1 MRKILC
7 MALAAVLVLG
17 IVSMNGCGKKE
28 EPAATET
35 TTATTQPATTTEAT
49 TEKVTYKTLY
59 NSKLDT
65 LLDEK
70 GSVNGGRLTDM
81 DADGTPEM
89 IVFYGS
95 APDITAEIF
104 TVKDGQ
110 AVSISEKTVSG
121 LRFFVSDASYE
132 VWINESI
139 SPTALILFDSED
151 EWQQEVIY
159 AITVSGGN
167 ASTEELKADAEGELD
182 YPDYDSCKCTINGE
196 TVSGSDY
203 EVERD
208 RLSTGSDIIDP
219 TASDLDSLRSAL
231 SE

>member
-1 MRKILC
+1 MKKIFC
-7 MALAAVLVLG
+7 IGLAAVLAFG
-17 IVSMNGCGKKE
+17 ILSLTGCGKKE
-28 EPAATET
+28 TPVETEPT
-35 TTATTQPATTTEAT
+35 TTTEATTTTET

-65 LLDEK
+65 LIDEK
-70 GSVNGGRLTDM
+70 GGVNCGRLVDM

-95 APDITAEIF
+95 APNITAEIF
-104 TVKDGQ
+104 TVQDKK
-110 AVSISEKTVSG
+110 AVSIYDKTFTG

-139 SPTALILFDSED
+139 SPTTLVLFDSGD
-151 EWQQEVIY
+151 EWEQEIMY
-159 AITVSGGN
+159 AVSVSGGA

-182 YPDYDSCKCTINGE
+182 FPDFESCECSINGE

-208 RLSTGSDIIDP
+208 RLSTGSDIMDP
-219 TASDLDSLRSAL
+219 TASDLESLREAL
-231 SE
+231 K